1 VGEGLPS
8 RKDSD
13 TCHFLVLKRVRKPHP
28 NLFKLF
34 NVFFS
39 GDSPE
44 VRQRSFAAL
53 RMTARGVVTWKIGEE
68 NVW

>member
-1 VGEGLPS
+1 
-8 RKDSD
+8 
-13 TCHFLVLKRVRKPHP
+13 
-28 NLFKLF
+28 LFKLF

-53 RMTARGVVTWKIGEE
+53 RMTARGVVARGVVTWKIGEE